1 MNSWPHCT
9 VVLPWVVPKRSVSIA
24 KGADAAGDRVATPG
38 ECTTELVCDP
48 INDISN
54 TISSSPTFAIFPRF
68 PQEIRLKIW
77 RSTFKPQKV
86 TFRVESDGW
95 ISPSSVSH
103 RPVALYVSSESREE
117 TLKCYRLLFAKS
129 RFPTYFNPLIDIPHI
144 RHGSKGSFRVRPGS
158 SSPWF
163 NFSKAFLTNLRNVF
177 DAKFMSCLRQ
187 LAIDRDLWVLRMGSA
202 AKVMSLFGNL
212 EELDIVIDDTFLRD
226 EDEWVDADDPAED
239 RRDVIRFMNSLRGN
253 RKPPDGY
260 HHVEERLF
268 YILRRMKL
276 RTSSRDSSRFTE
288 PQESSGYTA
297 YVKEDVLANLNQG
310 TEPGSVRKGPEVKI
324 VVEASD

>member
-1 MNSWPHCT
+1 
-9 VVLPWVVPKRSVSIA
+9 
-24 KGADAAGDRVATPG
+24 
-38 ECTTELVCDP
+38 
-48 INDISN
+48 
-54 TISSSPTFAIFPRF
+54 
-68 PQEIRLKIW
+68 
-77 RSTFKPQKV
+77 
-86 TFRVESDGW
+86 
-95 ISPSSVSH
+95 
-103 RPVALYVSSESREE
+103 
-117 TLKCYRLLFAKS
+117 
-129 RFPTYFNPLIDIPHI
+129 
-144 RHGSKGSFRVRPGS
+144 
-158 SSPWF
+158 
-163 NFSKAFLTNLRNVF
+163 
-177 DAKFMSCLRQ
+177 MSCLRQ